1 MCAKQIFETISHVF
15 AVNNLFLLG
24 AVQKARKSG
33 SPGYQKGVCAQRKWV
48 GQAGEGDTPLHFV
61 LSALPLL
68 LTRQCSIPPGEHL
81 APPLVSNFDPLT
93 ISFSTRHLP
102 WFSKTLLPKFVKQWM
117 PSFRG
122 KETDLLPFLKNNK
135 EAREASWG
143 GYGKEEELCYQLF
156 CCLQTFLDWSGNLPP
171 G

>member
-1 MCAKQIFETISHVF
+1 MCDKQIFETISHVF

-33 SPGYQKGVCAQRKWV
+33 SPGYQKGVYAQRKWV
-48 GQAGEGDTPLHFV
+48 GQAGEGDTALYFV

-102 WFSKTLLPKFVKQWM
+102 WFSKTLHLSLLSNECPTLGGKRLTAY
-117 PSFRG
+117 PSWRITKKPG
-122 KETDLLPFLKNNK
+122 
-135 EAREASWG
+135 R
-143 GYGKEEELCYQLF
+143 
-156 CCLQTFLDWSGNLPP
+156 PP
-171 G
+171 GVVMGRRRNCVTNSFVAHRPF